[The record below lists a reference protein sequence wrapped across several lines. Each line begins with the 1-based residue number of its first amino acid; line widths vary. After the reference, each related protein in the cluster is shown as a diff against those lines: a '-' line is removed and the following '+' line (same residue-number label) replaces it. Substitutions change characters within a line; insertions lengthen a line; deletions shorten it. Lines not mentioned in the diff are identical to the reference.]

1 MNDPVFPKGLS
12 IKQPNEKAPDF
23 VKGSISIK
31 RQEFLD
37 WLSHQTGEWINL
49 DMKVSKRTG
58 KWYSQVN
65 DYKPSTTKPVNATQA
80 DPAAVNPAVQFA
92 PAPQD
97 DLPFNSER
105 NSLI

>member
-1 MNDPVFPKGLS
+1 MNDPVFPQGLS
-12 IKQPNEKAPDF
+12 VKQPNEKAPDF

-37 WLSHQTGEWINL
+37 WLSHQSGEWINL
-49 DMKVSKRTG
+49 DMKVSKNSG
-58 KWYSQVN
+58 KWYAQVN
-65 DYKPSTTKPVNATQA
+65 EWKPNTVKTVSDPVDAAAIN
-80 DPAAVNPAVQFA
+80 PAAQFA
-92 PAPQD
+92 PAPND